1 MILSASTLA
10 IGNSLTSSFLASAG
24 TGPYVYS
31 VVPGGVGGTINSST
45 GVYTAPSS
53 GTGVDTIMATDS
65 LSESVTAEILVASP
79 LELFCDVIRTEM
91 GLSSDQVF
99 LWDQKFTIPNDSRI
113 YVAVSVLSCKVF
125 GTKLT
130 LDNQSVSM
138 KAVLGVDIMSR
149 NFDAVTRKE
158 EVVMALSSHYSES
171 QQELNS
177 FYIASQPSA
186 FTNLSQE
193 EGAAIPYRFNLTI
206 AVQYSVSKVKAA
218 PYYDTFDTVEV
229 TTED

>member
-1 MILSASTLA
+1 MILDASTLA
-10 IGNSLTSSFLASAG
+10 IGNALTSSFLASGG
-24 TGPYVYS
+24 TGPYSYS
-31 VVPGGVGGTINSST
+31 VAPDGVGGAINSST
-45 GVYTAPSS
+45 GVYTAPST
-53 GTGVDTIMATDS
+53 GTGVDTVIATDS
-65 LSESVTAEILVASP
+65 IGDTATAEILVGSS
-79 LELFCDVIRTEM
+79 LELFCDIIRTEM
-91 GLSSDQVF
+91 GLESDQVF
-99 LWDQKFTIPNDSRI
+99 LWDQKFTIPNDSRV
-113 YVAVSVLSCKVF
+113 YVAVSILSCKVF

-138 KAVLGVDIMSR
+138 KAILGVDIMSR

-193 EGAAIPYRFNLTI
+193 DGAAIPYRFNLTI
-206 AVQYSVSKVKAA
+206 AIQYSVSKVKAA